1 MSELE
6 DLFRLFSADRKEQ
19 QQQALLKS
27 LGYLDVSDDAFGINK
42 WTQILALERSEEEHR
57 MQVFPHHEPRHLVSV
72 LAIPNNF
79 PDLSLDVGSQAFR
92 EWLSSLKWGYCP
104 VVESP
109 FRHSRPQASREGIL
123 LPAWLNSETQSVLE
137 RFLVIHR
144 NGIAEFGLG
153 AEVCYRQ
160 QDKAVFKLIH
170 IVGRIWQFIGFYLE
184 LCSRFPVEQR
194 NSITFWVNIRG
205 TRNALLGD
213 LAQGWKEPRP
223 GYPEAYNPKC
233 ADKHLRFSKIIDAQ
247 NPENDIEALVRWFAT
262 RIDNA
267 WGQFEPRCYVS
278 ASIEESQPFARPTL
292 RR

>member
-6 DLFRLFSADRKEQ
+6 DLFRLLSADRKER

-79 PDLSLDVGSQAFR
+79 PNLSLDVGSQAFR

-123 LPAWLNSETQSVLE
+123 LPAWLNRETQSVLE

-170 IVGRIWQFIGFYLE
+170 IVGRIWQFIGFYLDLYGKFFLE
-184 LCSRFPVEQR
+184 EQGG
-194 NSITFWVNIRG
+194 ITFLVNIRG
-205 TRNALLGD
+205 TRNALLGN
-213 LAQGWKEPRP
+213 LAQGWKEPRL
-223 GYPEAYNPKC
+223 GFPEAYNPKC
-233 ADKHLRFSKIIDAQ
+233 PDKHLQFAKSIDAK
-247 NPENDIEALVRWFAT
+247 NSDSDIEILVHWFAT

-267 WGQFEPRCYVS
+267 WGQFEPRCYVHPNL
-278 ASIEESQPFARPTL
+278 EESQPFAHPSL